1 MLSFRVYTVLQTI
14 NSSPG
19 NLTCKYHSTLDHTMV
34 VGISLLLFCSRFSHF
49 LLSLL
54 LLACAALALHYIRQ
68 RYSSIAQNPRGAD
81 INFLSL
87 LTILP
92 FFVLTHTLHWT
103 CTCTYSLK
111 QFSLVF
117 YCCRY
122 ILFCSSHTDTTQT
135 QNLLLLLF

>member
-1 MLSFRVYTVLQTI
+1 MLSFCVYTVLQTI

-34 VGISLLLFCSRFSHF
+34 VGILLLLFCSLFSHF

-54 LLACAALALHYIRQ
+54 LLACAALALHYIRPQ
-68 RYSSIAQNPRGAD
+68 YSSIAQNPRGAD
-81 INFLSL
+81 INFLSF

-92 FFVLTHTLHWT
+92 FFVLTHTNCTALHMH
-103 CTCTYSLK
+103 
-111 QFSLVF
+111 QAIFSLVF